1 MNRTYFFK
9 GFISLSFLTL
19 LSILLGCMIILID
32 IGNLFVTHL
41 KTSRDW
47 VQAYAFSVSG
57 LRLYR
62 HFQDQVIFVNNYI
75 DNVSPDDFNIA
86 PEIYY
91 HELKFKI
98 IKNKTHVFS
107 YGSYNEAISILKKR
121 I

>member
-1 MNRTYFFK
+1 MNKTYSFK

-32 IGNLFVTHL
+32 ISNLFITHI

-57 LRLYR
+57 LRLYE
-62 HFQDQVIFVNNYI
+62 HFQDQTVFINSYI
-75 DNVSPDDFNIA
+75 DKISPDDFKIA

-107 YGSYNEAISILKKR
+107 YGSYKEAISIVKKR